1 MTPTRTALVRTVSH
15 LRAHMSTWREKRE
28 TVALV
33 PTMGALHEGHVSLIR
48 LARAQADR
56 VVASVF
62 VNPRQ
67 FGAGEDFDSYP
78 RNEAVDAQ
86 ALQDAG
92 CDVMYAPAPTEMYP
106 PGFATTIDVAGVS
119 EPLEGGSR
127 PGHFAGVATVV
138 SKLLLQCRPDMAIFG
153 EKDWQQ
159 LQVIRRV
166 VRDLDLQVDILG
178 APIARAPDG
187 LALSSR
193 NAYLDEAE
201 RRVAPRLHAVL
212 RQAAASLADGLPVE
226 RIEAGGRAALERI
239 GFRQVDYLEVRDPLT
254 LEPCGPGPLARPA
267 RVLAAAWLGRTRL
280 IDNLPADPPKPP
292 AVAAEG

>member
-1 MTPTRTALVRTVSH
+1 MAERLAHVRTVSH
-15 LRAHMSTWREKRE
+15 LRAQIAAWREKRE

-67 FGAGEDFDSYP
+67 FGAGEDFESYP
-78 RNEAVDAQ
+78 RTEQADAEA
-86 ALQDAG
+86 LTGAG
-92 CDVMYAPAPTEMYP
+92 CDVMYAPSPADMYP
-106 PGFATTIDVAGVS
+106 RGFATVVDVAGVS

-138 SKLLLQCRPDMAIFG
+138 SKLLLQARPDLAVFG

-159 LQVIRRV
+159 LVVIRRV

-178 APIARAPDG
+178 APIARAADG

-193 NAYLDEAE
+193 NAYLDEGR

-212 RQAAASLADGLPVE
+212 REAAAALAAGAPTARV
-226 RIEAGGRAALERI
+226 EAGARRALERI
-239 GFRQVDYLEVRDPLT
+239 GFDAVDYAEVRDPDT
-254 LEPCGPGPLARPA
+254 LEPLGTGPLERPG
-267 RVLAAAWLGRTRL
+267 RLLAAARLGGVRL
-280 IDNLPADPPKPP
+280 LDNL
-292 AVAAEG
+292 AVAPARG

>member
-1 MTPTRTALVRTVSH
+1 MAERLAHVRTVSH
-15 LRAHMSTWREKRE
+15 LRAQIAAWREKRE

-78 RNEAVDAQ
+78 RTEQADAEA
-86 ALQDAG
+86 LTSAG
-92 CDVMYAPAPTEMYP
+92 CDVMYAPSPAEMYP
-106 PGFATTIDVAGVS
+106 KGFATVVDVSGVS

-138 SKLLLQCRPDMAIFG
+138 SKLLLQARPDLAVFG

-159 LQVIRRV
+159 LVVIRRV

-193 NAYLDEAE
+193 NAYLDVE
-201 RRVAPRLHAVL
+201 RRRIAPRLHAVL
-212 RQAAASLADGLPVE
+212 KEAAAALAAGAPTSKVE
-226 RIEAGGRAALERI
+226 TGARHALEHV
-239 GFRQVDYLEVRDPLT
+239 GFDAVDYAEVRDPDT
-254 LEPCGPGPLARPA
+254 LEPVGLGPLERPG
-267 RVLAAAWLGRTRL
+267 RLLAAARLGAVRL
-280 IDNLPADPPKPP
+280 LDNLPVAP
-292 AVAAEG
+292 ARG